1 MIHPLVPFAI
11 RGITWYQGEQN
22 NGDGM
27 LYFDKMQALIQS
39 WRNVFL
45 RPDAPFYFVQI
56 APYRYGGGM
65 ERALPLALGGPERR
79 SGHSP
84 HRHGRHL
91 GRRPPQLD
99 TIPATS
105 KTLGNASRS
114 GLSPRTTARKTSS
127 TPVPSTN
134 RWLSKAARFAC
145 VSTIPEAGSPRARQ
159 EPSTGF

>member
-27 LYFDKMQALIQS
+27 LYFDKMQALFQS

-56 APYRYGGGM
+56 APYHYGGGM
-65 ERALPLALGGPERR
+65 EHALSPS
-79 SGHSP
+79 SGKLSP
-84 HRHGRHL
+84 
-91 GRRPPQLD
+91 PPWKFP
-99 TIPATS
+99 TPAWPSSRTSATPTGYIPPTS
-105 KTLGNASRS
+105 KALGNASRS

-127 TPVPSTN
+127 TPAPSTN
-134 RWLSKAARFAC
+134 RWLSKAARFA
-145 VSTIPEAGSPRARQ
+145 
-159 EPSTGF
+159 